1 MEKVKSFGL
10 RLLERICVNGMTVP
24 ILARAAGYHLATFE
38 RCMQTNELTLA
49 MPERI
54 ALLSESMLVWGV
66 EPITEEEL
74 RSWVA
79 AYDAAHPNQRVTL
92 EYAPWDE
99 PIISTEVENVPGGGL
114 PDKFDWL
121 RRNPVFTLAAFRGT
135 FHMSQPAAAQELRS
149 ARWRPDT
156 ERVGD
161 RFTTVWRWDPCQ
173 YPLPAGRSPARVIPK
188 KPAPPTTN
196 GPSLVDRMILMKF
209 KESVDWLYKAG
220 VKQASLQVIAKNYLG
235 YATTNEHKLQPI
247 RDRLKAIGWE
257 YSHSSKLWRPTNQYR
272 WPL

>member
-135 FHMSQPAAAQELRS
+135 FHMSQPAAS
-149 ARWRPDT
+149 MT
-156 ERVGD
+156 NYNH
-161 RFTTVWRWDPCQ
+161 T
-173 YPLPAGRSPARVIPK
+173 LPWGGIKASPETK
-188 KPAPPTTN
+188 
-196 GPSLVDRMILMKF
+196 S
-209 KESVDWLYKAG
+209 
-220 VKQASLQVIAKNYLG
+220 
-235 YATTNEHKLQPI
+235 
-247 RDRLKAIGWE
+247 
-257 YSHSSKLWRPTNQYR
+257 SSKGHSRKISSQGHFL
-272 WPL
+272 